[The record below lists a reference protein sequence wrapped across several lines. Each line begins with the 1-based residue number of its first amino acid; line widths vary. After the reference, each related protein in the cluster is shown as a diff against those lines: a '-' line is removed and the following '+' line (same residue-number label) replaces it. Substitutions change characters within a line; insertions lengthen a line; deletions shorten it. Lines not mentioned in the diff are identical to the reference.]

1 MKSVISESV
10 HPTLTESGLES
21 QVLGLKTSEMFC
33 PVDICSGVM
42 ANMSKVIP
50 HDTSM
55 HLVIISYVDYT
66 CFRK

>member
-1 MKSVISESV
+1 MKSVMSESV
-10 HPTLTESGLES
+10 RPTLTESGLES

-66 CFRK
+66 CFIK